1 MQEVKVVKCY
11 LTGIR
16 NPVIKI
22 IGIYE
27 ENLDLILYN
36 DDQEVSYNLQ
46 IDKENKS
53 FVLTANI
60 LKCKII
66 KLYNKNNFQDI
77 ILIKNKTSKRIL
89 KKISTFLLDLFTDI
103 IYEENDFVGIET
115 VNITGV
121 KNPVIEIKGFI
132 TKEKFDF

>member
-36 DDQEVSYNLQ
+36 DDQEVPYNLQ

-66 KLYNKNNFQDI
+66 KLYDKNNFQDI

-103 IYEENDFVGIET
+103 IYEENDWF
-115 VNITGV
+115 
-121 KNPVIEIKGFI
+121 
-132 TKEKFDF
+132 